1 MRNFGRK
8 LLACLVLI
16 LLLQSCE
23 NETEDVLQP
32 GTITELPFTS
42 MKLEDLTEF
51 QPLKSKKWM
60 IGADAYSHRGRC
72 FGYDAPIP
80 DKFQRFF
87 PDAKP
92 RFLNHW
98 HLWNICIGAQGLLR
112 ELFH

>member
-60 IGADAYSHRGRC
+60 IGGDAYSDRKTEVIKSTPGTL
-72 FGYDAPIP
+72 
-80 DKFQRFF
+80 KSSFQNF
-87 PDAKP
+87 A
-92 RFLNHW
+92 
-98 HLWNICIGAQGLLR
+98 
-112 ELFH
+112 